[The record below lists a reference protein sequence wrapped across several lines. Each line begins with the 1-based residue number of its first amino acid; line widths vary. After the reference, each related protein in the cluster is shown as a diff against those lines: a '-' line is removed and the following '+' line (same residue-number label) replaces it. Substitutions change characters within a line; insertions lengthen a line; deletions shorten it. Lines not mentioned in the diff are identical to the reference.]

1 MQWLLNHGADMNAQ
15 QDDYWTSLHIAAF
28 NTIRNRRLSM
38 CYSNTIWKSTRR
50 VPREALLGPYVLV
63 GNVVD
68 IVQQLPEHGTDTN
81 IPDCSQSLLREA
93 SSRGSLEV
101 ARLLLSYGANI
112 DEKNWPYQ
120 GDATKSLDSH

>member
-1 MQWLLNHGADMNAQ
+1 MLVERNPEVNLR
-15 QDDYWTSLHIAAF
+15 SAAG
-28 NTIRNRRLSM
+28 
-38 CYSNTIWKSTRR
+38 STPLF
-50 VPREALLGPYVLV
+50 VAVFCLGPYVLV

-68 IVQQLPEHGTDTN
+68 IVQQLPEHGTDTH